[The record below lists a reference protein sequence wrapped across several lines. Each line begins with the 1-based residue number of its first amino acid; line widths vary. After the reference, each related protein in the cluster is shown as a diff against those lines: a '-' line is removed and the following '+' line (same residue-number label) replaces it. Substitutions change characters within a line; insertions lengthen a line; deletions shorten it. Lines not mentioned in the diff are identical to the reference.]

1 MKKKGKILRVVTSS
15 VSFCLLKGQLKYMTQ
30 QGIDVYAASGE
41 PFDRIDTVAK
51 QEKVEVFQLK
61 HLIRPVSVGQDF
73 AALFEMVKL
82 IRKIKPDIIHTHTP
96 KAGMV
101 GMLAGWWCKVPIRM
115 HTVAGL
121 PLLVHK
127 GFKRRMLNFVE
138 RITYMCAT
146 KIYPNS
152 HALKDIIIKEKFAPA
167 RKLIVLAN
175 GSSNGIDTDYYSSS
189 HFTEKETDKLREE
202 LNITKSDFVFIF
214 IGRLVKD
221 KGLNELISAFSRL
234 KAQNSKLLLVGPFE
248 EELDPLLP
256 ETLSEI
262 KINKNIISLGWQD
275 DVRPYFAISDALV
288 FPSYREGFPNVVM
301 QAGSMG
307 LPSIVTD
314 INGCNEIIIE
324 KENGVIIPPKDEEKL
339 FDAMLFFLDYEKEVK
354 RMAGNSRGLIT
365 NRYEQRIVWEAI
377 LAEYKKL
384 EKDLLSS

>member
-1 MKKKGKILRVVTSS
+1 
-15 VSFCLLKGQLKYMTQ
+15 MTQ

-51 QEKVEVFQLK
+51 QEKVVVFQLK

-127 GFKRRMLNFVE
+127 GFKRRVLNFVE

-202 LNITKSDFVFIF
+202 LNIAKSDFVFIF